1 MLLTI
6 ALLTTVL
13 LFWELKKIDS
23 TNIAKNGKHQPGKI
37 YFVVSLSDLTDH
49 PAAED
54 ATHDGGEGNFEL
66 LVGHDV
72 DDWIECW
79 VKIACKS
86 LV

>member
-1 MLLTI
+1 MLFTI

-13 LFWELKKIDS
+13 LFCELKKVFIDS
-23 TNIAKNGKHQPGKI
+23 TNIAKNDKHQPGKV

-72 DDWIECW
+72 DDWIEC
-79 VKIACKS
+79 
-86 LV
+86 